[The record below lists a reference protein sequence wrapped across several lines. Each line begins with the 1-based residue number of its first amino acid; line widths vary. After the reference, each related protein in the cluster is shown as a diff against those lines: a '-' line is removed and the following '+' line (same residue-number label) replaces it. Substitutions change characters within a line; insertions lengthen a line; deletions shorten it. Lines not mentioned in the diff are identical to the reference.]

1 MGLFGRGKGGGLMNV
16 IRCDEEDYL
25 VWKWR
30 PLGQEINSTTREN
43 SIRYGSSLRVK
54 DGEVAVFLYRQKDG
68 TMQDFIVGPYDDTI
82 KTANFPVL
90 SSIVGMAFGGES
102 PFQAEIY
109 YINIQGRNQL
119 KFAVPYFNMF
129 DPRFPEMSIPVS
141 VRGNITFSLEDYR
154 NFIKLNRMVD
164 FSLDKFREQIKST
177 LIRFVKSKVTN
188 TIISNK
194 IPLVQ
199 AEMYVDQLSQLMED
213 DMRNRLHEFGVEMK
227 YFDIN
232 NIEIDKES
240 ENYTKLLALTSE
252 ATAKAAQIQV
262 DYNLNSM
269 QTQGNINLETM
280 RTQSEVNL
288 KNLRDMQRINM
299 ENAEET
305 MRIQREEGQYAQH
318 LRSQQ
323 DNLGAFSAALNAD
336 VLKTGMNNLGQMGTM
351 SLGGDGGTMNPA
363 GMMTGMMMGGAIG
376 QQMAG
381 MMGNMNQ
388 ALNNPNQQ
396 NGMMGGG
403 MTNPNMQ
410 GTTPPPMPGATP
422 PPLPGTAPT
431 PPSTAYHVSVN
442 GSQAGPY
449 NYQQLQQL
457 VQTGQM
463 TPQTYVWAQGMA
475 GWEMAGNVQELTSL
489 FMQSQPPVPP
499 PLP

>member
-1 MGLFGRGKGGGLMNV
+1 
-16 IRCDEEDYL
+16 
-25 VWKWR
+25 
-30 PLGQEINSTTREN
+30 
-43 SIRYGSSLRVK
+43 
-54 DGEVAVFLYRQKDG
+54 
-68 TMQDFIVGPYDDTI
+68 
-82 KTANFPVL
+82 
-90 SSIVGMAFGGES
+90 
-102 PFQAEIY
+102 
-109 YINIQGRNQL
+109 
-119 KFAVPYFNMF
+119 
-129 DPRFPEMSIPVS
+129 
-141 VRGNITFSLEDYR
+141 
-154 NFIKLNRMVD
+154 
-164 FSLDKFREQIKST
+164 
-177 LIRFVKSKVTN
+177 
-188 TIISNK
+188 
-194 IPLVQ
+194 
-199 AEMYVDQLSQLMED
+199 
-213 DMRNRLHEFGVEMK
+213 
-227 YFDIN
+227 
-232 NIEIDKES
+232 
-240 ENYTKLLALTSE
+240 
-252 ATAKAAQIQV
+252 
-262 DYNLNSM
+262 
-269 QTQGNINLETM
+269 
-280 RTQSEVNL
+280 
-288 KNLRDMQRINM
+288 
-299 ENAEET
+299 
-305 MRIQREEGQYAQH
+305 
-318 LRSQQ
+318 
-323 DNLGAFSAALNAD
+323 
-336 VLKTGMNNLGQMGTM
+336 MNNLGQMGTM

-431 PPSTAYHVSVN
+431 PPSTTYHVSVN